1 MDIAVQEVVQRI
13 RGMNQEQLVALDDDL
28 PSLAQFIA
36 DAAHD
41 KLDARCAANPLYW
54 AQTWTATENP
64 KWQEQGLPFKA
75 PFPKKSYFIPL
86 FEQFKIS
93 KHLLIP
99 KTREM
104 LTSWCLMIYATSRA
118 QWHKAE
124 VVVQTS
130 KEDKAGRLVEYASI
144 LYRNQPDWLK
154 ERHPLKRNAT
164 LAMEWESGGKL
175 FGIPSGEDQI
185 RMYHPSLV
193 IFDEACF
200 LPGVEACWN
209 AAQPVAAQ
217 MIAISSAGPGW
228 FADQC
233 SM

>member
-1 MDIAVQEVVQRI
+1 MPTVVNKLEEELSKLTPEELQ
-13 RGMNQEQLVALDDDL
+13 QLFTREE
-28 PSLAQFIA
+28 LAEIDYTLK
-36 DAAHD
+36 DAKCSGD
-41 KLDARCAANPLYW
+41 PLYW
-54 AQTWTATENP
+54 AQNLTATENP
-64 KWQEQGLPFKA
+64 KWKEQGLPFKS

-86 FEQFKIS
+86 FEALNKAG
-93 KHLLIP
+93 HLMIP

-104 LTSWCLMIYATSRA
+104 LTSWCLMIYATNRA

-130 KEDKAGRLVEYASI
+130 KEDKAGRLVEYAAI
-144 LYRNQPDWLK
+144 LYRNQPDWLRQ
-154 ERHPLKRNAT
+154 RHPLRRDAT
-164 LAMEWESGGKL
+164 LAMEWESGGKI

-185 RMYHPSLV
+185 RMYHPTIV
-193 IFDEACF
+193 IFDEAAF
-200 LPGVEACWN
+200 LPGAESCWN

-233 SM
+233 TL